1 MKTKTKGSGKSG
13 HRCLAVDSDNK
24 AKLKTTRKK
33 LTQEAKE
40 WSEDM
45 SVLLKRIYGHKDT
58 KKNLNKECHKLYVDL
73 QRYIYQVYRFGHD
86 EEKAG
91 ERSVVRY

>member
-1 MKTKTKGSGKSG
+1 MKTKTKGSEKSG
-13 HRCLAVDSDNK
+13 YRCLAVDSDNK
-24 AKLKTTRKK
+24 AKLKATRKE

-40 WSEDM
+40 WSE
-45 SVLLKRIYGHKDT
+45 SLSATLKRIYRHSDT
-58 KKNLNKECHKLYVDL
+58 KKNLNKELNANYVAL
-73 QRYIYQVYRFGHD
+73 QRYIYKVYRFGHD